1 MIRIEKIASLV
12 TNDAKVVD
20 IGTDHAYLPIYLYE
34 HNITKDITASDISEN
49 VLKYSKANLKKASLE
64 NKIKLV
70 LSDGFKNLDDE
81 FDEAIIAGMGTNTI
95 IDILS
100 YKKIPD
106 SLIISTHN
114 NLYELRNFMMNLGY
128 TITKEII
135 VFENQKYYD
144 IIKYKKGREKLTEEE
159 LYFGKSHDKKYLNY
173 LKEKYQMLY
182 KKSNNKEYQKL
193 EFIIEKILDSKK

>member
-1 MIRIEKIASLV
+1 MTWTPK
-12 TNDAKVVD
+12 
-20 IGTDHAYLPIYLYE
+20 
-34 HNITKDITASDISEN
+34 
-49 VLKYSKANLKKASLE
+49 
-64 NKIKLV
+64 
-70 LSDGFKNLDDE
+70 
-81 FDEAIIAGMGTNTI
+81 
-95 IDILS
+95 
-100 YKKIPD
+100 
-106 SLIISTHN
+106 
-114 NLYELRNFMMNLGY
+114 Y